1 MSDTQQNHIFDGTRE
16 NFQQMVLGNSY
27 KGVVLANYWTP
38 KAGPCFKLWQDLE
51 ALSKEY
57 QGRFLLINI
66 NTETQKAL
74 SRQNGITSVPTVKLY
89 VNGEIVDTIYGA
101 ESKRSIKS
109 TIDKY
114 VQSAKHP
121 EITRALQTY
130 QSGSTEDALKILVNH
145 CIKNPHEIAAHSIFI
160 KLLLREKRYS
170 DISAYML
177 HLPDNVKAHEE
188 INSLW
193 IHARIMEFAESTTEG
208 TSADTNDNDTSVDLK
223 GIIILASIAITHD
236 DYETALD
243 NLIKALQIDRS
254 YEQGFARKA
263 MLEIFRLLGDEHELT
278 QIYQKRLRDLMH

>member
-1 MSDTQQNHIFDGTRE
+1 
-16 NFQQMVLGNSY
+16 MVLGNSY

-38 KAGPCFKLWQDLE
+38 KAGPCFKLWQELE

-66 NTETQKAL
+66 NTETQKTL

-101 ESKRSIKS
+101 ESKRSLKS

-130 QSGSTEDALKILVNH
+130 QSGSTDDALKILVNH
-145 CIKNPHEIAAHSIFI
+145 CIKNPHEIEAHSIFI
-160 KLLLREKRYS
+160 KLLLREKRFA
-170 DISAYML
+170 DISAYIL
-177 HLPDNVKAHEE
+177 HLPDNVKTQTE

-193 IHARIMEFAESTTEG
+193 IHARIMEFAESTTE
-208 TSADTNDNDTSVDLK
+208 TPSADANNNDTLVDLK

-236 DYETALD
+236 DYKTALD